1 MKKVLLFSIA
11 AYGSVCMAQEVVS
24 SSGESYTNSSGQI
37 DYTIGEPL
45 IETVSDSANQLTQG
59 FHQPVI
65 QVTEIGDHFSDTEMV
80 VYPNPTNGSLTIQLN
95 ELPNGLKYLLFDATG
110 KLVMTDEVR
119 QSRSTIDMNGFA
131 SGQYVLKFSNNS
143 TSFQIQKTN

>member
-1 MKKVLLFSIA
+1 
-11 AYGSVCMAQEVVS
+11 MAQEVVS
-24 SSGESYTNSSGQI
+24 SGGESYTNSSGQI
-37 DYTIGEPL
+37 DYTIGETI
-45 IETVSDSANQLTQG
+45 IETISDSANQLTQG

-65 QVTEIGDHFSDTEMV
+65 QVTEIGDQSSDIGMI
-80 VYPNPTNGSLTIQLN
+80 VYPNPTNGSLTIQMN

-110 KLVMTDEVR
+110 KLVMSDQVR
-119 QSRSTIDMNGFA
+119 QSRSTIDMNVFA

>member
-1 MKKVLLFSIA
+1 M
-11 AYGSVCMAQEVVS
+11 
-24 SSGESYTNSSGQI
+24 
-37 DYTIGEPL
+37 
-45 IETVSDSANQLTQG
+45 
-59 FHQPVI
+59 I

>member
-1 MKKVLLFSIA
+1 
-11 AYGSVCMAQEVVS
+11 MAQEVVS
-24 SSGESYTNSSGQI
+24 SGGESYTNASGQI

-45 IETVSDSANQLTQG
+45 IETIGDSASQLTQG

-65 QVTEIGDHFSDTEMV
+65 QVTEIGDQSSDIGMI

-110 KLVMTDEVR
+110 KLVMSDQVR
-119 QSRSTIDMNGFA
+119 QNRSTIDMNGFA